1 MYDMKKNKERTV
13 DVLREVEALHRR
25 AAAIDT
31 TSVVGDMRWYAD
43 SLARERRNT
52 GIYSMVAGVL
62 AVVLSMALLP
72 QFGYS
77 YMVGAAAD
85 DPQEVCADIRNVLE
99 IV

>member
-1 MYDMKKNKERTV
+1 MKHSRKNKVKTV
-13 DVLREVEALHRR
+13 DVLREVEAMHRR
-25 AAAIDT
+25 AAAVDASSLI
-31 TSVVGDMRWYAD
+31 GDMRWYAD

-85 DPQEVCADIRNVLE
+85 DPQEVCSDIRNVLE